1 MNNMKNIINHSIF
14 LNFKNFIF
22 RLNDLRRGV
31 FRRGSTSN
39 ATGSDLEYDPTVI
52 NRRFSIQVGSDQVD
66 SRRLHT
72 SQAHLGFD
80 KLEQNDEL

>member
-1 MNNMKNIINHSIF
+1 MNNIINPIIF
-14 LNFKNFIF
+14 LNFGIF
-22 RLNDLRRGV
+22 LRLNDLRRGV

-52 NRRFSIQVGSDQVD
+52 NRRFSMQVGSDQVD